1 MSTLAAVKR
10 NDLHIIP
17 GINEFFSHFKSPLRS
32 ENKEFIA
39 YRLKEFTAGSYRD
52 RTGSLRNLFYTIS
65 VVESDSFVYTVNNN
79 AARASR
85 ANTLIF
91 TSPFHIYKFSC
102 GTSPEGLAFSFS
114 DDFVH
119 AAFSKMEFQ
128 KEFPFFWTNENIFY
142 LQPENANILR
152 ELGQKIIY
160 EYENN
165 RLFSENIIRDY
176 LHIFLIEI
184 KRIIH
189 RVDAIVDN
197 SAEYI
202 LLQQFFQL
210 VNNRYPLVRTVEY
223 VAGCLSVTPARLWL
237 AVKRLTGQTP
247 SEIINKRIL
256 VEAQSLLLQSGLTV
270 SEIANLLEFK
280 EKSHF
285 SRFFKNITGMSPMEY
300 VRRSRLQ
307 K

>member
-1 MSTLAAVKR
+1 MKR

-17 GINEFFSHFKSPLRS
+17 GIDEFFLHVKSPLRP
-32 ENKEFIA
+32 ENKDFIA
-39 YRLKEFTAGSYRD
+39 YRLKDLTTGSYKNPA
-52 RTGSLRNLFYTIS
+52 GCLRNLFYTIS
-65 VVESDSFVYTVNNN
+65 LVENDSFVYTVNNN
-79 AARASR
+79 APQTSR
-85 ANTLIF
+85 AHTLIF
-91 TSPFHIYKFSC
+91 TSPFHIYKFSS
-102 GTSPEGLAFSFS
+102 GPSPAGLSISFS

-119 AAFSKMEFQ
+119 AAFAKTEFQ
-128 KEFPFFWTNENIFY
+128 KEFPFFWTNENIFF
-142 LQPENANILR
+142 LPPENTTILQ

-160 EYENN
+160 EYENKH
-165 RLFSENIIRDY
+165 LFSENIIRDY
-176 LHIFLIEI
+176 LHIFLLEI

-202 LLQQFFQL
+202 LLQQFFLL

-256 VEAQSLLLQSGLTV
+256 VEAQSLLRNSGLTV
-270 SEIANLLEFK
+270 SEIANLLDFK

-285 SRFFKNITGMSPMEY
+285 TRFFKNITGMSPIDY

>member
-1 MSTLAAVKR
+1 MKR

-17 GINEFFSHFKSPLRS
+17 GIDEFFSHLRSPLRS
-32 ENKEFIA
+32 RRKEFVA
-39 YRLKEFTAGSYRD
+39 YRLKDLKGGSYKD
-52 RTGSLRNLFYTIS
+52 PEGCLRNLFYTIS
-65 VVESDSFVYTVNNN
+65 IVENDAFVYTVNNN
-79 AARASR
+79 APIASR
-85 ANTLIF
+85 AHTLVV
-91 TSPFHIYKFSC
+91 TSPFHLYKFSS
-102 GTSPEGLAFSFS
+102 GAYPQGLSISFS

-119 AAFSKMEFQ
+119 ASFAKMEFQ

-142 LQPENANILR
+142 LQPENTKILQ

-165 RLFSENIIRDY
+165 HLFAENIIRDY
-176 LHIFLIEI
+176 LHIFLTEI

-202 LLQQFFQL
+202 LLQQFFLL

-223 VAGCLSVTPARLWL
+223 VAGRLSVTPARLWL

-256 VEAQSLLLQSGLTV
+256 IEAQSLLRQSGLTV
-270 SEIANLLEFK
+270 SEIAILLDFK

-285 SRFFKNITGMSPMEY
+285 TRFFKNITGISPMEY
-300 VRRSRLQ
+300 VKRSRLQ

>member
-1 MSTLAAVKR
+1 MRR

-17 GINEFFSHFKSPLRS
+17 GIDEFLSHVKSPLRS
-32 ENKEFIA
+32 EKKDFIA
-39 YRLKEFTAGSYRD
+39 YRLKDFTAGSYKNP
-52 RTGSLRNLFYTIS
+52 TGCLRNLFYTIS
-65 VVESDSFVYTVNNN
+65 VVENDAFVYSVNNN
-79 AARASR
+79 PPRTSR
-85 ANTLIF
+85 PYTLIF
-91 TSPFHIYKFSC
+91 TSPFHIYKFAS
-102 GTSPEGLAFSFS
+102 GPAPEGLSISFS

-119 AAFSKMEFQ
+119 AAFAKMEFQ
-128 KEFPFFWTNENIFY
+128 KEFPFLWTNENIVY
-142 LQPENANILR
+142 LLPENAKILQ
-152 ELGQKIIY
+152 ELGQKIMY
-160 EYENN
+160 EYENKH
-165 RLFSENIIRDY
+165 LFSENIIRDY
-176 LHIFLIEI
+176 LHIFLIEV

-197 SAEYI
+197 SAEYV
-202 LLQQFFQL
+202 LLQQFYLL

-256 VEAQSLLLQSGLTV
+256 VEAQSLLRHSGLTV
-270 SEIANLLEFK
+270 SEIADLLNFK

-285 SRFFKNITGMSPMEY
+285 TRFFKNITGMSPIDY
-300 VRRSRLQ
+300 VRQSRLQ

>member
-1 MSTLAAVKR
+1 MTR
-10 NDLHIIP
+10 NNLHIIH
-17 GINEFFSHFKSPLRS
+17 GIDEFFSYVKSPLRS
-32 ENKEFIA
+32 RKKEFIA
-39 YRLKEFTAGSYRD
+39 YRLKDLTAGSYKD
-52 RTGSLRNLFYTIS
+52 PEGCLRNIFYTIS
-65 VVESDSFVYTVNNN
+65 VVESDAFVYAVNNN
-79 AARASR
+79 APIASR
-85 ANTLIF
+85 THTLIF
-91 TSPFHIYKFSC
+91 TSPFHIYKFSS
-102 GTSPEGLAFSFS
+102 GVSPEGLSISFS

-119 AAFSKMEFQ
+119 AAFAKMEFQ

-142 LQPENANILR
+142 LQPENVKILQ
-152 ELGQKIIY
+152 ELGEKIIY

-165 RLFSENIIRDY
+165 HLFYENIIRDY

-189 RVDAIVDN
+189 RVDAVVDN

-202 LLQQFFQL
+202 LLQQFFLL

-256 VEAQSLLLQSGLTV
+256 VEAQSLLRQSGLTV
-270 SEIANLLEFK
+270 SEIANLLDFK

-285 SRFFKNITGMSPMEY
+285 TRFFKNITGMSPIEY

>member
-1 MSTLAAVKR
+1 MKR

-17 GINEFFSHFKSPLRS
+17 DIDELFSHLKSPLRS
-32 ENKEFIA
+32 RKKEFIA
-39 YRLKEFTAGSYRD
+39 YRLKDFTAGSYKD
-52 RTGSLRNLFYTIS
+52 PAGSLRNLFYTIS
-65 VVESDSFVYTVNNN
+65 LVENDAFVYTVNNN
-79 AARASR
+79 APMASR
-85 ANTLIF
+85 AHTLIF
-91 TSPFHIYKFSC
+91 TSPFHMYTFSS
-102 GTSPEGLAFSFS
+102 GTSPEGLSISFS

-119 AAFSKMEFQ
+119 AAFAKMEFQ

-142 LQPENANILR
+142 LQPENAKILQ

-165 RLFSENIIRDY
+165 HLFSENIIRDY

-202 LLQQFFQL
+202 LLQQFFLL

-256 VEAQSLLLQSGLTV
+256 VEAQSLLRQSGLTV
-270 SEIANLLEFK
+270 SEIADLLDFK

-285 SRFFKNITGMSPMEY
+285 TRFFKNITGISPIEY
-300 VRRSRLQ
+300 VRQSRLQ

>member
-1 MSTLAAVKR
+1 MTR

-17 GINEFFSHFKSPLRS
+17 GIDEFFSHLRSPLRS
-32 ENKEFIA
+32 DKNEFIA
-39 YRLKEFTAGSYRD
+39 YPLKDLTTGSYKNPA
-52 RTGSLRNLFYTIS
+52 GCLRNLFYTIS
-65 VVESDSFVYTVNNN
+65 IVENDAFTYAVNNN
-79 AARASR
+79 APRTSR
-85 ANTLIF
+85 AHTLIF
-91 TSPFHIYKFSC
+91 TSPFHIYTFSS
-102 GTSPEGLAFSFS
+102 GPSPEGLSISFS
-114 DDFVH
+114 DEFVH

-128 KEFPFFWTNENIFY
+128 KEFPFLWTNENIFY
-142 LQPENANILR
+142 LLPENARILQ
-152 ELGQKIIY
+152 ELGQKILY

-165 RLFSENIIRDY
+165 HIFSENIIRDY
-176 LHIFLIEI
+176 LHIFLTEV

-197 SAEYI
+197 SAEYL
-202 LLQQFFQL
+202 LLQQFFLL

-256 VEAQSLLLQSGLTV
+256 IEAQSLLRHSSLTV
-270 SEIANLLEFK
+270 SEIADLLDFK

-285 SRFFKNITGMSPMEY
+285 TRFFKNITGMSPIDY
-300 VRRSRLQ
+300 VRHSRLQ

>member
-1 MSTLAAVKR
+1 MTR
-10 NDLHIIP
+10 NDLYIIP
-17 GINEFFSHFKSPLRS
+17 GIDEFFSHVRSPLRS
-32 ENKEFIA
+32 RKKDFIA
-39 YRLKEFTAGSYRD
+39 YRLKDLTTGSYKNP
-52 RTGSLRNLFYTIS
+52 TGCLRNLFYTIT
-65 VVESDSFVYTVNNN
+65 VVENDAFVYAVNNN
-79 AARASR
+79 APRTSR
-85 ANTLIF
+85 ADTLIF
-91 TSPFHIYKFSC
+91 TSPFHIYTFSS
-102 GTSPEGLAFSFS
+102 GPSPEGLSISFS

-119 AAFSKMEFQ
+119 TAFAKMEFQ

-142 LQPENANILR
+142 LPPENAKILQ

-160 EYENN
+160 EYENDH
-165 RLFSENIIRDY
+165 LFSENIIRDY

-184 KRIIH
+184 KRVIH

-197 SAEYI
+197 SAEYV
-202 LLQQFFQL
+202 LLQQFFLL
-210 VNNRYPLVRTVEY
+210 VNNRYPLVRSVEY

-256 VEAQSLLLQSGLTV
+256 VEAQSLLRHSSLTV
-270 SEIANLLEFK
+270 SEIADLLDFK

-285 SRFFKNITGMSPMEY
+285 TRFFKNITGMSPIEY
-300 VRRSRLQ
+300 SRQSKLR